1 MVQVVPKGRTAAISF
16 VFTVGR
22 LVRLAWEAYPS
33 GLVAI
38 LILDLLQG
46 LIPLGI
52 AWVTKLLFDQLA
64 LVLRTGAPNAPP
76 VAAAPLPET
85 IFLILSV
92 QVVFVI
98 LTQALAPVAG
108 YFNAQL
114 GRKIS
119 LNVQVNALQKI
130 NSLSGL
136 AYFEDPQFYDTIE
149 LAARGAQRGPSQAVV
164 TLTSILRG
172 ALTIFAFL
180 GVLLSLSPILAAAIF
195 LSSLPHLYLHIKA
208 GHQRLV
214 TALETSPKERRVT
227 YYNNLLAGLPYAKE
241 MRLFGLADHFLRL
254 FRQAT
259 GEIHLLRR
267 QQHARELRAN
277 LALTVLANVVNGL
290 AFGAVVFFVLENRLT
305 LGDVMLYT
313 SAVASMQ
320 TALSSLVFG
329 LGNIHESVLFY
340 SHYRKLME
348 LGEPLAAS
356 TRTLPVPQL
365 RSGIEIRNVSFRY
378 GDEHPWV
385 LYNANLFIP
394 AGRSVAL
401 VGLNGAG
408 KTTLVKLL
416 TRLYDPTEGAILW
429 DGIDLR
435 EFDPQELRRHTA
447 AILQD
452 FVHYDLSAQQNI
464 GLGDLSKL
472 EDNDSIQLAATK
484 AGIHDKI
491 GELPHGYETVLS
503 RWLTDKGTGADLSG
517 GEWQKVA
524 VARMFM
530 RDGTADLLIMDEP
543 TAALDAK
550 AEYEIYSKF
559 VELMSGRTCL
569 LITHRFS
576 TVHMSNLVAV
586 LENGQI
592 TEYGT
597 HDELLAY
604 NKTYAQLYNMQATH
618 YR

>member
-1 MVQVVPKGRTAAISF
+1 
-16 VFTVGR
+16 
-22 LVRLAWEAYPS
+22 
-33 GLVAI
+33 
-38 LILDLLQG
+38 
-46 LIPLGI
+46 
-52 AWVTKLLFDQLA
+52 
-64 LVLRTGAPNAPP
+64 
-76 VAAAPLPET
+76 
-85 IFLILSV
+85 
-92 QVVFVI
+92 
-98 LTQALAPVAG
+98 
-108 YFNAQL
+108 
-114 GRKIS
+114 
-119 LNVQVNALQKI
+119 
-130 NSLSGL
+130 
-136 AYFEDPQFYDTIE
+136 
-149 LAARGAQRGPSQAVV
+149 AQRGPSQAVL

-172 ALTIFAFL
+172 ALTIVAFL

-195 LSSLPHLYLHIKA
+195 LSSLPHLYTHIKM

-214 TALETSPKERRVT
+214 TALETSPKERRAT

-254 FRQAT
+254 FRQVT
-259 GEIHLLRR
+259 GEIHLLQRR
-267 QQHARELRAN
+267 QQARELRAS
-277 LALTVLANVVNGL
+277 LGLTVLSNVVGGL
-290 AFGAVVFFVLENRLT
+290 AFGAVVFFVLQNRLS

-313 SAVASMQ
+313 SAVASVQ
-320 TALSSLVFG
+320 AALSTLVFG
-329 LGNIHESVLFY
+329 LANIHESVLFY
-340 SHYRKLME
+340 SHYRNLME
-348 LGEPLAAS
+348 LGDPLVPS
-356 TRTLPVPQL
+356 TRSLPVPPL

-378 GDEHPWV
+378 SAEHPWV

-394 AGRSVAL
+394 AGQSVAL

-416 TRLYDPTEGAILW
+416 TRLYDPTEGEILW

-452 FVHYDLSAQQNI
+452 FVHYDLTAHQNI
-464 GLGDLSKL
+464 GLGDVSRL
-472 EDNDSIQLAATK
+472 EDSDTIYLAATK

-491 GELPHGYETVLS
+491 EELPQGYQTVLS

-530 RDGTADLLIMDEP
+530 RDGSADLLIMDEP

-576 TVHMSNLVAV
+576 TVRMSDLVAV

-592 TEYGT
+592 SEFGT
-597 HDELLAY
+597 HDELLAH
-604 NKTYAQLYNMQATH
+604 NETYAQLYNLQATH